1 MSNGFFMLS
10 ALDKD
15 AYLAINYF
23 QKISSLEIKRFLL
36 NQPELSN
43 IMSISALELS
53 HLTGMRLSLAQEFIT
68 WRRNWKPEKI
78 LSQLTLRGI
87 MTITWQDDN
96 YPSWLKNIPNPP
108 PLLYYQ
114 GKPPPPALNNLTVV
128 GSREPS
134 SYSQQVINSL
144 LPPLLKSGFNIIS
157 GLAIGV
163 DTLAHQAA
171 LKNKGKTWAVLGS
184 GLDIMYPRSN
194 LPLAQQIIAAG
205 GGLISE
211 FPPSM
216 PPRARNFPSRNRI
229 ISGLSLA
236 TIVIEA
242 KMRSGSLSTA
252 RHALEQGRDVLSVP
266 GSIFSS
272 LSMGTNQLIISGAT
286 PITNPNDLLNQL
298 ENLKLAQGAST

>member
-1 MSNGFFMLS
+1 MLA

-23 QKISSLEIKRFLL
+23 QKISSLEINRFLL
-36 NQPELSN
+36 NQPELSD
-43 IMSISALELS
+43 IMSVSALELS
-53 HLTGMRLSLAQEFIT
+53 HLTGMRLSLAQEFIA

-78 LSQLTLRGI
+78 LAQLTLRGLI
-87 MTITWQDDN
+87 TITWQDDD

-114 GKPPPPALNNLTVV
+114 GKPPPPALDNLTVV

-134 SYSQQVINSL
+134 SYSQQVINNL
-144 LPPLLKSGFNIIS
+144 LPPLIKSGFNIIS
-157 GLAIGV
+157 GLALGV
-163 DTLAHQAA
+163 DTLAHLVA

-184 GLDIMYPRSN
+184 GLDIIYPRSN
-194 LPLAQQIIAAG
+194 LSLAQQIIAAG

-211 FPPSM
+211 FPPST

-266 GSIFSS
+266 GSIFSP
-272 LSMGTNQLIISGAT
+272 LSTGTNQLIISGAT
-286 PITNPNDLLNQL
+286 PITSPNDLLDQL
-298 ENLKLAQGAST
+298 ENLKLAQGTST

>member
-1 MSNGFFMLS
+1 
-10 ALDKD
+10 
-15 AYLAINYF
+15 
-23 QKISSLEIKRFLL
+23 
-36 NQPELSN
+36 
-43 IMSISALELS
+43 
-53 HLTGMRLSLAQEFIT
+53 
-68 WRRNWKPEKI
+68 
-78 LSQLTLRGI
+78 
-87 MTITWQDDN
+87 MTITWQDDD

-114 GKPPPPALNNLTVV
+114 GKPPPPALDNLTVV

-134 SYSQQVINSL
+134 SYSQQVINNL
-144 LPPLLKSGFNIIS
+144 LPPLIKSGFNIIS

-184 GLDIMYPRSN
+184 GLNVIYPHSN
-194 LPLAQQIIAAG
+194 LPLVQQIIAAG

-216 PPRARNFPSRNRI
+216 PPRARNFPGRNRI

-266 GSIFSS
+266 GSIFSP
-272 LSMGTNQLIISGAT
+272 LSTGTNQLIISGAT
-286 PITNPNDLLNQL
+286 PITSPNDLLDQL
-298 ENLKLAQGAST
+298 ENLKLAQGTST

>member
-1 MSNGFFMLS
+1 MLA

-23 QKISSLEIKRFLL
+23 QKISSLEINRFLL

-43 IMSISALELS
+43 IMSVSALELS
-53 HLTGMRLSLAQEFIT
+53 HLTGMRLSLAQEFIA
-68 WRRNWKPEKI
+68 WRRHWKQEKI
-78 LSQLTLRGI
+78 LSQLTLRGL
-87 MTITWQDDN
+87 MTITWQDDD

-134 SYSQQVINSL
+134 SYSQQVINNL
-144 LPPLLKSGFNIIS
+144 LPPLIKSGFNIIS
-157 GLAIGV
+157 GLALGV
-163 DTLAHQAA
+163 DALAHQAA

-184 GLDIMYPRSN
+184 GLNVIYPHSN

-216 PPRARNFPSRNRI
+216 PPRARNFPGRNRI

-266 GSIFSS
+266 GSIFSP
-272 LSMGTNQLIISGAT
+272 LSTGTNQLIISGAT
-286 PITNPNDLLNQL
+286 PITSPNDLLDQL
-298 ENLKLAQGAST
+298 ENLKLAQGTST